1 MFSALGYKTKGDN
14 LYFLFLI
21 IFSFFS
27 FLFVLACGSCLR
39 CFKDNRD
46 NRDNF
51 FLPLFFFS
59 FFFTLFVLPL
69 FVRSFFL
76 FIYLFPSFFFLPSFL
91 FSPSFIFCHFSF
103 LFSFPLFCILPK
115 ANQLEDG
122 GGYGGEHTGGKGESK
137 IDTVAIIALKAT
149 RVEACEEER
158 QEEEGDADRIER
170 GAEFAAAVIGKEAH
184 ERYHDDADGGM

>member
-1 MFSALGYKTKGDN
+1 MFSALGYKTRGQS
-14 LYFLFLI
+14 LFLFLI

-51 FLPLFFFS
+51 SFLYFS
-59 FFFTLFVLPL
+59 FHSFLLYSFLLYSFVP
-69 FVRSFFL
+69 SF
-76 FIYLFPSFFFLPSFL
+76 YLFPSFFFLPSFL

-103 LFSFPLFCILPK
+103 LFSFPLFCVLPK
-115 ANQLEDG
+115 AKQLEDG
-122 GGYGGEHTGGKGESK
+122 GGYRGEHAGGKGESK

-149 RVEACEEER
+149 RVEAWEEER

-184 ERYHDDADGGM
+184 ECYHDDADGGM

>member
-1 MFSALGYKTKGDN
+1 MFSALGFKTIGDN

-59 FFFTLFVLPL
+59 FLL
-69 FVRSFFL
+69 
-76 FIYLFPSFFFLPSFL
+76 FFFLLPL
-91 FSPSFIFCHFSF
+91 SFIISLF
-103 LFSFPLFCILPK
+103 LSLFCVLPK
-115 ANQLEDG
+115 AKQLEDG
-122 GGYGGEHTGGKGESK
+122 GGYGGEHAGGKGESE
-137 IDTVAIIALKAT
+137 IDTVAIIALK
-149 RVEACEEER
+149 
-158 QEEEGDADRIER
+158 
-170 GAEFAAAVIGKEAH
+170 GA
-184 ERYHDDADGGM
+184 

>member
-1 MFSALGYKTKGDN
+1 MFYALGYKTKEDN

-21 IFSFFS
+21 IFSFFFSYLFLLAGLACVVLKTIETIGTIFS
-27 FLFVLACGSCLR
+27 FLY
-39 CFKDNRD
+39 
-46 NRDNF
+46 
-51 FLPLFFFS
+51 FS
-59 FFFTLFVLPL
+59 FPSFLLY
-69 FVRSFFL
+69 SFFL
-76 FIYLFPSFFFLPSFL
+76 YSFVPSFYLFISFLLFPSFFSFFSFLYLLSFL
-91 FSPSFIFCHFSF
+91 FSLF
-103 LFSFPLFCILPK
+103 LSLFCVLPK
-115 ANQLEDG
+115 AKQLEDG
-122 GGYGGEHTGGKGESK
+122 GGYGGEHAGGKGESK

>member
-1 MFSALGYKTKGDN
+1 MFSALGFKTIGDN

-59 FFFTLFVLPL
+59 FLL
-69 FVRSFFL
+69 
-76 FIYLFPSFFFLPSFL
+76 FFFLLPL
-91 FSPSFIFCHFSF
+91 SFIISLF
-103 LFSFPLFCILPK
+103 LSLFCVLPK
-115 ANQLEDG
+115 AKQLEDG
-122 GGYGGEHTGGKGESK
+122 GGYGGEHAGGKGESE

-184 ERYHDDADGGM
+184 ERCHDNANGGM

>member
-76 FIYLFPSFFFLPSFL
+76 FISFLLPFFLYLFCVLL
-91 FSPSFIFCHFSF
+91 
-103 LFSFPLFCILPK
+103 K
-115 ANQLEDG
+115 AKLLEDG
-122 GGYGGEHTGGKGESK
+122 GGYGGEHAGGKGESK

-149 RVEACEEER
+149 RVEACDEER

-170 GAEFAAAVIGKEAH
+170 GAEFAAAVIGKETH
-184 ERYHDDADGGM
+184 ERCHDDADGGM

>member
-14 LYFLFLI
+14 VYFLFLF

-27 FLFVLACGSCLR
+27 FLFVLGCGAFLR

-76 FIYLFPSFFFLPSFL
+76 FISFLPSFSFLL
-91 FSPSFIFCHFSF
+91 FFFLLPLSFII
-103 LFSFPLFCILPK
+103 PLFLSLFCVLPK

-122 GGYGGEHTGGKGESK
+122 GGYGGEHAGGKGESK

-170 GAEFAAAVIGKEAH
+170 GVEFAAAVIGKEAH
-184 ERYHDDADGGM
+184 ERYHDDTDGGM

>member
-51 FLPLFFFS
+51 FHPLFFFS

-76 FIYLFPSFFFLPSFL
+76 FISFLLFPSFFSFFSFLYLLSFL
-91 FSPSFIFCHFSF
+91 FSLF
-103 LFSFPLFCILPK
+103 LSFPLFCILPK
-115 ANQLEDG
+115 AKQLEDG
-122 GGYGGEHTGGKGESK
+122 GGYGGEHAGGKGESK

>member
-1 MFSALGYKTKGDN
+1 MFSALGFKTIGDN

-59 FFFTLFVLPL
+59 FL
-69 FVRSFFL
+69 
-76 FIYLFPSFFFLPSFL
+76 YLL
-91 FSPSFIFCHFSF
+91 SFIISLF
-103 LFSFPLFCILPK
+103 LSLFCVLPK
-115 ANQLEDG
+115 AKQLEDG
-122 GGYGGEHTGGKGESK
+122 GGYGGEHAGGKGESK
-137 IDTVAIIALKAT
+137 IDTVAIIALKA
-149 RVEACEEER
+149 A
-158 QEEEGDADRIER
+158 
-170 GAEFAAAVIGKEAH
+170 
-184 ERYHDDADGGM
+184 

>member
-1 MFSALGYKTKGDN
+1 MFSALGYKTKEDN

-76 FIYLFPSFFFLPSFL
+76 FIYFLPSFSFLL
-91 FSPSFIFCHFSF
+91 FFFLLPLSFII
-103 LFSFPLFCILPK
+103 PLFLSLFCAFPK

-122 GGYGGEHTGGKGESK
+122 GGYGGEHAGGKGESK